1 MINAGTLTL
10 TYNEA
15 LDTGSIPLI
24 TDFVLSGGHIVTGVT
39 VISNTVILT
48 LTPSVTSTETITLDY
63 TPGLTPIQDLIG
75 NDAAAL
81 VGQALTNTTP
91 AASSSGGGGGGGG
104 GGSTRIKVKSTS
116 ECTRN
121 SAGNYYRM
129 TTPNTLS
136 TFLDFATNAADEG
149 FIARRT
155 NAGDY
160 NLSQVTPRKE
170 ALVIAV
176 KMKRSNG
183 ENIALV
189 TPDKYTK
196 IYTDIDYASKTDWL
210 PSIVETG
217 LAYNIITSKREIFD
231 ANRAITRAEAF
242 SMIMTSVCMYQ
253 PKNTNLDWQKSIY
266 ETAFEKG
273 LTVRSWSDFAPSREI
288 LRQELI
294 VITIRAADWAE
305 RTGGCNP
312 KPTYCFLNDEPVDTV
327 VIKEND

>member
-10 TYNEA
+10 TYDEA

-48 LTPSVTSTETITLDY
+48 LSPSVTSTETITLDY
-63 TPGLTPIQDLIG
+63 TPGLTPIQDIIG

-91 AASSSGGGGGGGG
+91 VVSSGGGGGGG
-104 GGSTRIKVKSTS
+104 RIMYTKVKSTS

-129 TTPNTLS
+129 TTPNNLS

-155 NAGDY
+155 KEADY
-160 NLSQVTPRKE
+160 SLTQVTPRKE
-170 ALVIAV
+170 ALAIAV
-176 KMKRSNG
+176 KMKRSKG

-196 IYTDIDYASKTDWL
+196 IYTDIDFTSKTDWL
-210 PSIVETG
+210 PAIVETG
-217 LAYNIITSKREIFD
+217 LAHNIITSQRTTFD
-231 ANRAITRAEAF
+231 ANRSITRAEAY

-253 PKNTNLDWQKSIY
+253 PKNTSSDWQKSIY
-266 ETAFEKG
+266 QTAYEKG
-273 LTVRSWSDFAPSREI
+273 LTIRSWSDFTPNRDI

-294 VITIRAADWAE
+294 VISIRAADWAE

-312 KPTYCFLNDEPVDTV
+312 KPTYCFLDDDSVDIV
-327 VIKEND
+327 A